1 MRNRTTKHLIAWAM
15 AFILVCGTTVQANA
29 SDAVGQDP
37 SRVGSPENKAASEKI
52 DFSALSQGFAVGF
65 DAVIVRP
72 LYVASLVVGSIMLL
86 PAIGMAALDGEDSR
100 NEAIELFVT
109 IPYED
114 AIERELGD
122 F

>member
-1 MRNRTTKHLIAWAM
+1 M

-37 SRVGSPENKAASEKI
+37 SRVGSSEKKAAYKKM
-52 DFSALSQGFAVGF
+52 DFSALSEGFAIGF

-72 LYVASLVVGSIMLL
+72 LYITSLVVGSIMLL

>member
-1 MRNRTTKHLIAWAM
+1 M
-15 AFILVCGTTVQANA
+15 AFILVGGTIAQANA
-29 SDAVGQDP
+29 SDAVEQDP
-37 SRVGSPENKAASEKI
+37 SRVGAPENEAASEKT
-52 DFSALSQGFAVGF
+52 DFSALYHGVAVGF

-86 PAIGMAALDGEDSR
+86 PAIGMAVLDGEDSR

-114 AIERELGD
+114 AIERELGN

>member
-1 MRNRTTKHLIAWAM
+1 M
-15 AFILVCGTTVQANA
+15 AFILVCGTTAQANA

-37 SRVGSPENKAASEKI
+37 SRVGSPENKAASKKA
-52 DFSALSQGFAVGF
+52 DFSALSEGFVIGF